1 MDVEFILKIVGLA
14 GVAVVGGILL
24 NGKYRLDSLLTN
36 KKTTDKVNSNVK
48 DDIKNQAML
57 EVEEA
62 KRAELD
68 KDKPQNVSV
77 KDLLDWLNKK
87 DNK

>member
-1 MDVEFILKIVGLA
+1 MDVEFILKVVGLA
-14 GVAVVGGILL
+14 GVAIVGGILL

-36 KKTTDKVNSNVK
+36 KKTTDKVNENIK

-68 KDKPQNVSV
+68 KKEHKELSV
-77 KDLLDWLNKK
+77 KELLEWLNKK
-87 DNK
+87 E

>member
-1 MDVEFILKIVGLA
+1 MDVEFILKVVGLV
-14 GVAVVGGILL
+14 GVALVGGILL

-36 KKTTDKVNSNVK
+36 KKTTDKVNENIK

-62 KRAELD
+62 KRAALD
-68 KDKPQNVSV
+68 KQEHKELSV
-77 KDLLDWLNKK
+77 KELLQWLNKK
-87 DNK
+87 E